1 MLHSTKISN
10 VYLLVAQY
18 MKYRYRI
25 QIMQWRS
32 KQAYVDNKLR
42 ETYATNDF
50 TGIGVNLGEG
60 MGQVPQ

>member
-1 MLHSTKISN
+1 
-10 VYLLVAQY
+10 
-18 MKYRYRI
+18 
-25 QIMQWRS
+25 MQWRS